1 MRVTVMF
8 LLHFLL
14 IKRNYFIF
22 YLCNFLVDTDQNATF
37 PLLNYIILMQ
47 FSNNEI
53 GNFPD
58 NFKSFNKLSSFDTLI
73 LATFMTMF
81 FIKWCHFHTERG
93 KFPDAFMTWM
103 KYAIFIRWIFCIFQV
118 PNEKT
123 DSTNQR
129 GMLFLARSNKNKK
142 VAKNQFTQKFHNS
155 HDIWFLQQLQ
165 QPSSLTSK

>member
-58 NFKSFNKLSSFDTLI
+58 NFISFNKLSSFDTLI

-81 FIKWCHFHTERG
+81 LIK
-93 KFPDAFMTWM
+93 
-103 KYAIFIRWIFCIFQV
+103 
-118 PNEKT
+118 
-123 DSTNQR
+123 
-129 GMLFLARSNKNKK
+129 
-142 VAKNQFTQKFHNS
+142 
-155 HDIWFLQQLQ
+155 
-165 QPSSLTSK
+165 